1 MNTTALIGQWSMEGA
16 RRDLEGDSPSASD
29 IRTLLLGA
37 NQIARPSDLVEDSR
51 PPDVV
56 EDAHPA
62 VLVKDPLEVGWHFLE
77 DS

>member
-1 MNTTALIGQWSMEGA
+1 MEGA

-37 NQIARPSDLVEDSR
+37 NRYDQIARPSDLVEDSR